1 MVKHR
6 QKYTTFAMQ
15 DYARTHQLYRYA
27 LNIIEAIV
35 EFMEWVE
42 KRLQGVM
49 ALVKKIC

>member
-6 QKYTTFAMQ
+6 QKYIIFAMQ
-15 DYARTHQLYRYA
+15 DCAKTHLLCRYA

-42 KRLQGVM
+42 KRSLGTM
-49 ALVKKIC
+49 ALARKIC